1 MDEMLRKAIVNLLE
15 EFEQGD
21 QIVEDLLLIEVDW
34 GTHSPTIDDDQHIE
48 VRFPGQLWP
57 LIFTDSELLLRRT
70 LCNSSSGK
78 AILVFRNDNG
88 YEIPLDV
95 RARAHKGTS
104 CRLGL
109 RHRLCA
115 LTERGWPPEVD
126 YAEWR
131 PSIERHL
138 DVLIEAARGAGI
150 KWDISRND
158 LEEMLVQSAFGLRT
172 AGREA
177 PQLLADLVST
187 QRKSPESPTDLERSL
202 FHGQLRLH
210 QVAWS
215 EILSWTS
222 EEVGRAEELVR
233 TGVMMG
239 AEKEARRLPNW
250 SPLNKLRALLIGV
263 YTPY

>member
-1 MDEMLRKAIVNLLE
+1 MDETLRKAIAKLLE

-48 VRFPGQLWP
+48 VRFQGQLWP

-88 YEIPLDV
+88 HEIPLDV

-109 RHRLCA
+109 RHCLCA

-158 LEEMLVQSAFGLRT
+158 LEEMLVQSAFGLEV
-172 AGREA
+172 AGRQT
-177 PQLLADLVST
+177 PQLLADLILAQS
-187 QRKSPESPTDLERSL
+187 RSLGPPTGLERSL

-210 QVAWS
+210 QVGWS
-215 EILSWTS
+215 EVLIWA
-222 EEVGRAEELVR
+222 AEE
-233 TGVMMG
+233 GVV
-239 AEKEARRLPNW
+239 L
-250 SPLNKLRALLIGV
+250 
-263 YTPY
+263 